1 MSGATIGERFSVFR
15 DDDRDRPINWGRSA
29 ILFVLVLGLAVVL
42 MLLVVTADF
51 GDESPTSTVPKTPS
65 ACAPFC
71 PTNAP

>member
-1 MSGATIGERFSVFR
+1 MFR

-29 ILFVLVLGLAVVL
+29 ILLVLVLGVAVVL

-51 GDESPTSTVPKTPS
+51 GDKSPTTTVPKTPG